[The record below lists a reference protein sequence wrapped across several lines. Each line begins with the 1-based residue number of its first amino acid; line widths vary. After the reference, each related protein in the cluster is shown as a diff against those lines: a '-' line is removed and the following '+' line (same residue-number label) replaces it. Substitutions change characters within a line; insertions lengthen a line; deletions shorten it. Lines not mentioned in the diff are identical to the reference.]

1 MGLGDRTKSTNG
13 KMPPDMKMKYLASVP
28 LLFCALP
35 AFAQEEAQESAVSKN
50 AEVIIVT
57 GRGLPDTPA
66 TPAYSV
72 QVLDREDLVSSAS
85 GRIEDVLSSV
95 AGLQQFR
102 RSDSRSSNPSAQG
115 VTMRGLGGNASSRA
129 QVLLDGVPMSDPFF
143 GYIPFSALVPERLEL
158 VRVTR
163 GGGSGP
169 FGAGA
174 LAGTIELESADPRD
188 RGLVSASLLANDR
201 LETEASLIAA
211 PRIGNGFAEIAGRW
225 DRGQGFY
232 TTPQDQRVAAT
243 SRAEFDAWSASG
255 RVVQGLG
262 ESVELQLRGLAFEDK
277 RVLRFDGADN
287 SSKGEDISLRLVGRG
302 DWAFD
307 VVAYAQWRNFTN
319 VVISSTQFVPVLDQ
333 KDTPSSGLGGKVEVR
348 PPVGPH
354 HVLRIGAD
362 YRRSKGDLFEDAYS
376 AFSGLLTEERFAGGE
391 NSDLGLFI
399 ENDWTIGQL
408 ILTGGLRADRWTIRD
423 GYYRALDGS
432 GGVVRD
438 DSFADRSGWD
448 VSWRAGA
455 VLQASDALRLRAAA
469 YRGLRQPTLNEL
481 YRPFVVFPVVTNAN
495 ENLEN
500 EILTGFEAGVDI
512 EPAPGVSFSLTAF
525 DNRVEGAIANV
536 TLAPNVRQ
544 RQNLDAIDAQGLEL
558 GATVNAGQF
567 GFNASVAYIDA
578 EVDASGVQA
587 PLDGNRPSQVPDW
600 SASATLSWRPAEGTV
615 LAATLRHVGDQ
626 FEGDQED
633 DVLPAA
639 TTLDL
644 FGQVALGSGF
654 SFVARAENLFD
665 ADVITRNQGGSIDFG
680 TPRTIWAGFRYGF

>member
-1 MGLGDRTKSTNG
+1 
-13 KMPPDMKMKYLASVP
+13 MKLKYLAAVP
-28 LLFCALP
+28 LVFCALP
-35 AFAQEEAQESAVSKN
+35 AFAQEEAAESPVSAD

-95 AGLQQFR
+95 AGFQQFR

-201 LETEASLIAA
+201 LETEASVIAA

-232 TTPQDQRVAAT
+232 TTPEDQRVAAT

-255 RVVQGLG
+255 RIVQGVG
-262 ESVELQLRGLAFEDK
+262 DGIELQLRGLAFEDK

-333 KDTPSSGLGGKVEVR
+333 KDTPSTGLGGKIEVR
-348 PPVGPH
+348 PPVGPD

-423 GYYRALDGS
+423 GYYRAFDGS
-432 GGVVRD
+432 GAVVRD

-495 ENLEN
+495 EDLEN

-536 TLAPNVRQ
+536 TLAPDVRQ

-558 GATVNAGQF
+558 GATVHAGQF

-587 PLDGNRPSQVPDW
+587 ALDGNRPSQVPDW
-600 SASATLSWRPAEGTV
+600 SDSATLSWRPGEGTL

-644 FGQVALGSGF
+644 FGQIALGHGF
-654 SFVARAENLFD
+654 SFVARAEIEN
-665 ADVITRNQGGSIDFG
+665 ASISPIPSRAAAEHLG
-680 TPRTIWAGFRYGF
+680 LATNVHG